1 MLQQHSLEEDSV
13 RRATWLMAS
22 GVSTGK
28 AQLSQGSRTS
38 HLTSKPP
45 TAQVTLS
52 TGSLGAIWA
61 PTVTCQCPWGSVL
74 AMIEVPKGCLS
85 DDPIRE
91 TKG

>member
-1 MLQQHSLEEDSV
+1 
-13 RRATWLMAS
+13 MAS

-61 PTVTCQCPWGSVL
+61 LQSRVSVFGAMVL

-85 DDPIRE
+85 DDPIRD